1 MKIVMPMAGQ
11 GSRFVKVGI
20 TQPKP
25 LIEVAGKSMIRWSV
39 EGVRH
44 TYPEAKDSDFVFIC
58 LEEHERDYQIS
69 KTLKALMGPGA
80 TVLFTPVVTEGA
92 ACTVL
97 LAKGHIDDEEDML
110 MVDSDHFVVCPEF
123 KKYRELAIKNDW
135 GGLIPTIER
144 DTPQYSYARLDD
156 EGNVVE
162 TREKQM
168 ISTHAAVMYY
178 FTKWK
183 YFVSAAEAM
192 IEKNIR
198 YNNEFYMC
206 PVYNEA
212 IAQGKIVR
220 TLPVTLAM
228 HLGTPEEAKYF
239 EEHVPVEY
247 RSSQMANNP

>member
-1 MKIVMPMAGQ
+1 MKIVMPMAGR
-11 GSRFVKVGI
+11 GSRFTKIGV
-20 TQPKP
+20 TTPKP
-25 LIEVAGKSMIRWSV
+25 LIEVLRKSMIRWSV

-44 TYPEAKDSDFVFIC
+44 TYSEVKDSDFVFIC
-58 LEEHERDYQIS
+58 LEEHEREYKIS
-69 KTLKALMGPGA
+69 ETLRALAGSKA
-80 TVLFTPVVTEGA
+80 TVLFTPTVTEGA

-97 LAKGHIDDEEDML
+97 LAKGHIDDDEDML

-123 KKYRELAIKNDW
+123 KKHRELAIKNDW
-135 GGLIPTIER
+135 GGLIPTFER
-144 DTPQYSYARLDD
+144 TAPNYSYARID
-156 EGNVVE
+156 EQGNVVE

-206 PVYNEA
+206 PVYNEV

-220 TLPVTLAM
+220 TLPVKLAL

-239 EEHVPVEY
+239 EEHVPIEY
-247 RSSQMANNP
+247 RS